1 MAQRGRVSQGIWRN
15 NRSRRVLP
23 DEREDL
29 ERLAQYIIRNP
40 FAVEKMQVSA
50 PNQANPDGSVIYR
63 PGLNPKVQR
72 NFEVF
77 SPCDFI
83 AAITQHIPDKSFQ
96 LVRYYGWYSNK
107 MRGQRDKRAAEEAKA
122 AGQAVQ
128 IIDVSEHKPRR
139 IPSPK
144 WRELIKKVW
153 EADPLLCPKCS
164 REMRIVALIDEREV
178 IEKILRHLGLWEEG
192 VRVHTGTDPPS
203 ETTVEPWLHDP
214 FPDYDTEPGIMYAN
228 G

>member
-1 MAQRGRVSQGIWRN
+1 M
-15 NRSRRVLP
+15 
-23 DEREDL
+23 
-29 ERLAQYIIRNP
+29 
-40 FAVEKMQVSA
+40 
-50 PNQANPDGSVIYR
+50 
-63 PGLNPKVQR
+63 
-72 NFEVF
+72 
-77 SPCDFI
+77 
-83 AAITQHIPDKSFQ
+83 
-96 LVRYYGWYSNK
+96 
-107 MRGQRDKRAAEEAKA
+107 
-122 AGQAVQ
+122 Q
-128 IIDVSEHKPRR
+128 IIDVSKHKPRR

-214 FPDYDTEPGIMYAN
+214 FPDYDTEPRIIYAN